1 MSKYFPLWIWIS
13 ETKSQDFKLTYEELE
28 KVLNFKIDHSF
39 LTFKK
44 ELEDY
49 GFKVEKISLK
59 NKEIYF
65 KKL

>member
-1 MSKYFPLWIWIS
+1 MSKYSSLWIWIS